1 MDKPGI
7 PLTQERKNTAIIEMK
22 NIFSRNIY
30 GKFISNPSSEEY
42 VIMSQYKEEIVKL
55 KTTYQQNLEK
65 LNRLRSEIDI
75 KEKKVEELESKIAF
89 YNDLENKIYCLSEE
103 NKRLSKNV
111 TKLEEENHTQRQR
124 INDFNKHP
132 IKEIFKAIKRV
143 TENMTSR
150 NEQY

>member
-1 MDKPGI
+1 
-7 PLTQERKNTAIIEMK
+7 
-22 NIFSRNIY
+22 
-30 GKFISNPSSEEY
+30 
-42 VIMSQYKEEIVKL
+42 MSQYKEEIVKL

-89 YNDLENKIYCLSEE
+89 YNDLENKIYFLSEE

>member
-1 MDKPGI
+1 MTVVRELEENEI
-7 PLTQERKNTAIIEMK
+7 PKLDEFEFTDENYLYRTQEIIED
-22 NIFSRNIY
+22 
-30 GKFISNPSSEEY
+30 G
-42 VIMSQYKEEIVKL
+42 VL
-55 KTTYQQNLEK
+55 
-65 LNRLRSEIDI
+65 IDI